1 MRFRSYAMLLPVT
14 MLLASCA
21 GEDPWRGDGGGKG
34 TIVLN
39 LTASGELDNLTA
51 QGRAE
56 QSATV
61 PNFPTVDQF
70 SIRLTPVGGTPI
82 EYKTVA
88 EFEENMEAGVKAG
101 AYTIEAYYGD
111 PLDQGDK
118 PYVYGMQTLRVNEQ
132 SVATVDMTATLAN
145 SLVEVTYTDAFKS
158 YFKNYST
165 TLKSDKNSESV
176 VISGVDGATRYV
188 TPGFINVTMAATYIN
203 GKEAHL
209 NPKNFSAEAAY
220 LYRVKYD
227 VNAGQV
233 GSPTLSITFDD
244 NIDEVETVEVDLSND
259 FFSASEPEIT
269 PDGFTSGET
278 LSYRAGAYSGDPLR
292 FNVCAEGKISE
303 VILSVTSSGTE
314 TVYAPAFGTSVNL
327 VHADAA
333 TQARLS
339 DEGVTAV
346 GLFGNTDKL
355 AMVDV
360 TGLVNRLPEGTHEI
374 SLIVK
379 DEMTRVSEAVKFTFV
394 VIPVTLKVVN
404 SPEKPYDREEVEL
417 MVNYDG
423 EDLSAVSFKTRD
435 ENGVLVSCV
444 VGQPVDKGE
453 GNYLYT
459 FRLPIDRRAS
469 QPVAVYY
476 KDKEKAA
483 VDVKVVWV
491 EPQFEFDAFAKWARV
506 KVTGFSDDFFNM
518 IVDNKWLEIVTSD
531 NNHIYPEY
539 DRENKWFV
547 YEGLVPATDYSIF
560 VRDGVYTNKFTT
572 EAATDVPNGDFSLT
586 TQTININSISAGGT
600 YTCST
605 IYTKTYQNSSSI
617 SVIEPNGWTSI
628 NSKTCYDKSTVLN
641 TWFVVP
647 STYVDS
653 AKVILRN
660 VAYDHNGTLP
670 GRDNRGMAGLG
681 KYYSTLA
688 PSSFAS
694 KAAGELFL
702 GKYSFNGNE
711 VREDGIEFSSR
722 PSSLSFEYKYIPKG
736 DDTDKG
742 CALIEICGDNDK
754 VLVSSEIQLEKSEQM
769 IDKTLFLDNYVFGEK
784 ARKIKICFKSSV
796 LGIPPVIIPSGDDLK
811 DIEQLASS
819 HTNVIPTNKYKSL
832 ATGSVLTID
841 NVQLHYDK

>member
-469 QPVAVYY
+469 QPVTVYY

-483 VDVKVVWV
+483 VDVKVVWA

-586 TQTININSISAGGT
+586 TQTINMTGVKVGGKWQGT
-600 YTCST
+600 RLST
-605 IYTKTYQNSSSI
+605 HQNSSSI
-617 SVIEPNGWTSI
+617 VRSEATGWSSI
-628 NSKTCYDKSTVLN
+628 NQKTCYVNATNN
-641 TWFVVP
+641 TWFRVP
-647 STYVDS
+647 STYVEEGICIVRSVAFDHDGVEPEKS
-653 AKVILRN
+653 GGTSTAYYCTN
-660 VAYDHNGTLP
+660 VPT
-670 GRDNRGMAGLG
+670 
-681 KYYSTLA
+681 
-688 PSSFAS
+688 FAES
-694 KAAGELFL
+694 DRVAGELFL
-702 GKYSFNGNE
+702 GSYSYTASGESRVNGISH
-711 VREDGIEFSSR
+711 GSR
-722 PSSLSFEYKYIPKG
+722 PSSISFDYSYTAVNSESGKFIIEVLDASDAVIASKEIELAEVEPMTSKSVVLPSYEFGSKAAKLRVNFLSSTLANPAVIVPTGKAL
-736 DDTDKG
+736 DDGGGLK
-742 CALIEICGDNDK
+742 DND
-754 VLVSSEIQLEKSEQM
+754 
-769 IDKTLFLDNYVFGEK
+769 
-784 ARKIKICFKSSV
+784 
-796 LGIPPVIIPSGDDLK
+796 
-811 DIEQLASS
+811 
-819 HTNVIPTNKYKSL
+819 IPTNKYKSL

>member
-88 EFEENMEAGVKAG
+88 EFEENVEAGVKAG

-259 FFSASEPEIT
+259 FFSAAEPEIT

-483 VDVKVVWV
+483 VDVKVVWA

-506 KVTGFSDDFFNM
+506 KVTGFSNDFFNM
-518 IVDNKWLEIVTSD
+518 IVDNKWFEIVTSD

-547 YEGLVPATDYSIF
+547 YEGLEPATDYSIF

-572 EAATDVPNGDFSLT
+572 EAATDVPNGDFSNLT
-586 TQTININSISAGGT
+586 EKVTISLNAGGE
-600 YTCST
+600 YKYGLT
-605 IYTKTYQNSSSI
+605 IMQNKTTI
-617 SVIEPNGWTSI
+617 SYCEPIGWASI
-628 NSKTCYDKSTVLN
+628 NQKTCYSKSNPLN

-647 STYVDS
+647 STLAES
-653 AKVILRN
+653 GKVTIRS
-660 VAYDHNGTLP
+660 VAYDHNGALP
-670 GRDNRGMAGLG
+670 ELDNHGGNIRA
-681 KYYSTLA
+681 KYSRNA
-688 PSSFAS
+688 PSAWANY
-694 KAAGELFL
+694 AAGELFL
-702 GKYSFNGNE
+702 GTYSYDVTENRVDGSVFNSRPTELTFQCSYTSVNSEKADAYIAILDAAGNVISSGVKE
-711 VREDGIEFSSR
+711 ISDCDNQEFSIKLPDYMDFGSKAAKLLVHFR
-722 PSSLSFEYKYIPKG
+722 SSTAEKPAAPVPSNFQDVTNTTGLSGQTIP
-736 DDTDKG
+736 
-742 CALIEICGDNDK
+742 E
-754 VLVSSEIQLEKSEQM
+754 
-769 IDKTLFLDNYVFGEK
+769 
-784 ARKIKICFKSSV
+784 
-796 LGIPPVIIPSGDDLK
+796 
-811 DIEQLASS
+811 
-819 HTNVIPTNKYKSL
+819 NKYKSL
-832 ATGSVLTID
+832 CTGSTLVLTKVTL
-841 NVQLHYDK
+841 NYDK